1 MYKVFF
7 NDRILELSSSFP
19 RENPDAYD
27 LIQPFKNNTALKHSV
42 DNWLQSEVGKALIYF
57 KDVDFLF
64 SQFASLFIIIKAAG
78 GLVFRSDGRLL
89 LIFRRGKWDLP
100 KGKQEKGESWEET
113 ALREVSEET
122 NLDDLHMNSHITDT
136 YHVYYMGNNA
146 ILKQTH
152 WYHMISDGKDKL
164 IPQVK
169 EDITDVLWVKPEELS
184 NYSMNTYESINEVFR
199 TAGVMR

>member
-1 MYKVFF
+1 
-7 NDRILELSSSFP
+7 
-19 RENPDAYD
+19 
-27 LIQPFKNNTALKHSV
+27 
-42 DNWLQSEVGKALIYF
+42 
-57 KDVDFLF
+57 
-64 SQFASLFIIIKAAG
+64 
-78 GLVFRSDGRLL
+78 L